1 MEGIDE
7 IVREFLIESTEN
19 LDQLDQDLIALESNP
34 GSREL
39 LGSIF
44 RTIHTIKGTSGFLSF
59 HALESVTHVGESL
72 LVELRGGERQMD
84 QPTTDVLLE
93 MVDTVRAIL
102 ARIDESGVEDGV
114 ETEAV
119 VARIQRMLDGVAE
132 PAAEDESVAE
142 DEQAVEAAVAQPAAA
157 QPVEAAAAEAP
168 AVPAAQA
175 VPAPAPATVV
185 PELVAVP
192 AGAAAPAPAAAG
204 PAPVQGAQR
213 VTARPR
219 GSRGDAHPGGAGRGA
234 VTPSEQR
241 GAGQRATTSETSI
254 RVDVELLDELM
265 RQVGELV
272 LVRNQ
277 ITQNTGQDT
286 DPELLRSAQ
295 RLSTIATELQEGVM
309 KTRMQPI
316 EHVWS
321 KMPRVVRDLA
331 NGAHKEVA
339 LEMIGGDTELDRSL
353 LEAVKDPLTHLVR
366 NAVDH
371 GIETPAQ
378 REAAG
383 KARQGRLVL
392 RAYHAGGQV
401 VVEVR
406 DDGRGIDPEKVAAK
420 ALERGLRTVEQL
432 DAMSVTELQSLVFL
446 PGFSTAE
453 TVTNVSGRGVGMD
466 VVRANLEEV
475 GGQVDVES
483 EVGAGTVWRL
493 QIPLTLAIM
502 PALTV
507 VSGAEIYAIPQV
519 SLLELVA
526 LDTARTSEA
535 IEHVGS
541 SEVYRLRGE
550 LLPLVR
556 LTDVLQ
562 MPSEP
567 GSSMVIAVLRA
578 DNQRFGLVVDRVL
591 NTEEIVVKPLAS
603 QLRAAA
609 TYAGATLMGNGR
621 VALILDVQAIARR
634 ALVVDLVE
642 QVGLTSAAVTA
653 VESTR
658 DLLVVALD
666 DARRAAIPLE
676 AVTRLEQ
683 IDPARIEVAG
693 HREVLRYRGSILPV
707 LRLSSVLGGSSS
719 GEGPL
724 DVVVFNR
731 GTRSVAM
738 VVGSILE
745 IVADTTTERRAA
757 DTHGVSE
764 LAAIGGRVTEVVD
777 LSVVLTT
784 ADPLYFSESLD
795 GDVDS
800 DALMAVA
807 L

>member
-19 LDQLDQDLIALESNP
+19 LDQLDQDLIALESDP

-102 ARIDESGVEDGV
+102 ARIDESGGEDGV
-114 ETEAV
+114 ETAAV

-132 PAAEDESVAE
+132 PGQDEVASEIVAAEPE
-142 DEQAVEAAVAQPAAA
+142 AVEAV
-157 QPVEAAAAEAP
+157 
-168 AVPAAQA
+168 AVPAAAVPVAVAAGAADAVPSAQA
-175 VPAPAPATVV
+175 APAPAP
-185 PELVAVP
+185 
-192 AGAAAPAPAAAG
+192 APAPAAAG
-204 PAPVQGAQR
+204 PVQGASR
-213 VTARPR
+213 VTARQRGPR
-219 GSRGDAHPGGAGRGA
+219 ADAHSGAAADRGA
-234 VTPSEQR
+234 VTPGEQ
-241 GAGQRATTSETSI
+241 QRAAGPRSATAETSI

-331 NGAHKEVA
+331 NGAHKEVE
-339 LEMIGGDTELDRSL
+339 LEMVGGDTELDRSL

-371 GIETPAQ
+371 GIETPEQ

-406 DDGRGIDPEKVAAK
+406 DDGRGIDQEKVAAK

-483 EVGAGTVWRL
+483 EVGVGTVWRL

-535 IEHVGS
+535 IEHVGA

-634 ALVVDLVE
+634 ALVADLVE
-642 QVGLTSAAVTA
+642 QVGVTSSAVAVT
-653 VESTR
+653 ESSR

-666 DARRAAIPLE
+666 ETRQAAIPLD

-683 IDPARIEVAG
+683 IDPARIELAG
-693 HREVLRYRGSILPV
+693 HREVLRYRGSILPI
-707 LRLSSVLGGSSS
+707 LRLSSVLGGAPS

-731 GTRSVAM
+731 GSRSVAM
-738 VVGSILE
+738 VVGSIRE
-745 IVADTTTERRAA
+745 IVADTSTERRVA
-757 DTHGVSE
+757 DTHGVAE
-764 LAAIGGRVTEVVD
+764 LATIGGRVTEVVD
-777 LSVVLTT
+777 LGVVLTS
-784 ADPLYFSESLD
+784 ADPDYFSDPLD

-807 L
+807 S

>member
-7 IVREFLIESTEN
+7 IVREFLIESSEN
-19 LDQLDQDLIALESNP
+19 LDQLDQDLVALESDP
-34 GSREL
+34 GSRDL

-72 LVELRGGERQMD
+72 LVELRNGERQMD

-102 ARIDESGVEDGV
+102 ARIDDNGTEDGV

-119 VARIQRMLDGVAE
+119 VARIQRMLDGVTE
-132 PAAEDESVAE
+132 PAVTDAVAE
-142 DEQAVEAAVAQPAAA
+142 VGVGTVDSNEGP
-157 QPVEAAAAEAP
+157 AP
-168 AVPAAQA
+168 AVP
-175 VPAPAPATVV
+175 VLAT
-185 PELVAVP
+185 AT
-192 AGAAAPAPAAAG
+192 AGTAEGGSAAAAPAPVAGATRVTPRARAPRTDEHTVAA
-204 PAPVQGAQR
+204 PAASQIVTPEAQR
-213 VTARPR
+213 GA
-219 GSRGDAHPGGAGRGA
+219 SGGAGRSA
-234 VTPSEQR
+234 SV
-241 GAGQRATTSETSI
+241 ETSI

-272 LVRNQ
+272 IVRNQ
-277 ITQNTGQDT
+277 IAQNTSQDT

-331 NGAHKEVA
+331 NGAGKQVD
-339 LEMIGGDTELDRSL
+339 LEMVGGETELDRSL

-371 GIETPAQ
+371 GIEPPGE
-378 REAAG
+378 REDVG
-383 KARQGRLVL
+383 KPRQGRLVL

-401 VVEVR
+401 VVEVQ

-420 ALERGLRTVEQL
+420 ALQRGLRTVEQL
-432 DAMSVTELQSLVFL
+432 DAMNVSELQSLVFL

-466 VVRANLEEV
+466 VVRANLEEI

-483 EVGAGTVWRL
+483 EVGVGTVWRL

-507 VSGAEIYAIPQV
+507 VSGGEIYAVPQV

-526 LDTARTSEA
+526 LDTERTAGA
-535 IEHVGS
+535 IEHVGG

-556 LTDVLQ
+556 LTDVLRT
-562 MPSEP
+562 PATER
-567 GSSMVIAVLRA
+567 SSMVIAVLRA

-621 VALILDVQAIARR
+621 VALILDIQAIARR
-634 ALVVDLVE
+634 ALVGDLVE
-642 QVGLTSAAVTA
+642 QVGTATEAVTTTSA
-653 VESTR
+653 SR

-666 DARRAAIPLE
+666 DTRRAAIHLD

-683 IDPARIEVAG
+683 IDPARVEVAG
-693 HREVLRYRGSILPV
+693 HREVLRYRGAILPL
-707 LRLSSVLGGSSS
+707 LRLSSVLGGAPA

-724 DVVVFNR
+724 DVVVFSR
-731 GTRSVAM
+731 GSRSVAM
-738 VVGSILE
+738 VVGAILE
-745 IVADTTTERRAA
+745 IVADSSDERRPA
-757 DTHGVSE
+757 DTHGVAE
-764 LAAIGGRVTEVVD
+764 LVTLGGRVTEVVD
-777 LSVVLTT
+777 LPAVLGA
-784 ADPLYFSESLD
+784 ADPHYYSDPLPA
-795 GDVDS
+795 V
-800 DALMAVA
+800 DALIDADLMVVA
-807 L
+807 S

>member
-19 LDQLDQDLIALESNP
+19 LDQLDRDLVALESDP

-102 ARIDESGVEDGV
+102 ERIEESSLEDGV

-132 PAAEDESVAE
+132 PVDASEPAVAAERVDAVVPEDVAE
-142 DEQAVEAAVAQPAAA
+142 
-157 QPVEAAAAEAP
+157 PVE
-168 AVPAAQA
+168 
-175 VPAPAPATVV
+175 
-185 PELVAVP
+185 ELVAV
-192 AGAAAPAPAAAG
+192 AAAPTQAAVSVATATPVVGASRVAP
-204 PAPVQGAQR
+204 R
-213 VTARPR
+213 
-219 GSRGDAHPGGAGRGA
+219 SRGARADVHAATTTVAQPPAQVAGGATRSA
-234 VTPSEQR
+234 SV
-241 GAGQRATTSETSI
+241 ETSI

-272 LVRNQ
+272 IVRNQ
-277 ITQNTGQDT
+277 IAQNTGRDT

-331 NGAHKEVA
+331 NGAGKQVD
-339 LEMIGGDTELDRSL
+339 LEMVGGETELDRSL

-371 GIETPAQ
+371 GIETPEQ

-383 KARQGRLVL
+383 KPRPGRLVM

-420 ALERGLRTVEQL
+420 ALQRGLRTVEQL
-432 DAMSVTELQSLVFL
+432 DAMSVSELQSLVFL

-466 VVRANLEEV
+466 VVRANLEEI

-483 EVGAGTVWRL
+483 EVGTGTVWRL
-493 QIPLTLAIM
+493 RIPLTLAIM

-507 VSGAEIYAIPQV
+507 VSGTEIYAIPQV

-526 LDTARTSEA
+526 LDTARTVGS
-535 IEHVGS
+535 IEHVGA

-556 LTDVLQ
+556 LRDVLRT
-562 MPSEP
+562 PGDA

-578 DNQRFGLVVDRVL
+578 DNLRFGLVVDRVL

-634 ALVVDLVE
+634 SLVADLVE
-642 QVGLTSAAVTA
+642 QVGTVVSAAVTTT
-653 VESTR
+653 STR

-666 DARRAAIPLE
+666 ENRRAAIPLD

-683 IDPARIEVAG
+683 IDPSRIEVAG
-693 HREVLRYRGSILPV
+693 HREVLRYRGAILPV
-707 LRLSSVLGGSSS
+707 LRLSSVLGAEPA

-724 DVVVFNR
+724 DVVVFTR
-731 GTRSVAM
+731 GARSVAM
-738 VVGSILE
+738 VVGAIVE
-745 IVADTTTERRAA
+745 IVADTSEERRVA
-757 DTHGVSE
+757 DTHGIVELVS
-764 LAAIGGRVTEVVD
+764 LGGRVTELVD
-777 LSVVLTT
+777 LPVVLGS
-784 ADPLYFSESLD
+784 ADPGYFSDPLPVD
-795 GDVDS
+795 GDVDADS
-800 DALMAVA
+800 LMAVA
-807 L
+807 S